1 MSKKKTGVGV
11 DHEVPDSSPEL
22 KDLEQ
27 YGRHRVPRRHEPLRP
42 DLQLYEVRQGLK
54 PGSRYVRITPTSQQT
69 LRKMAP
75 AHLQA
80 TEVLQRPRTL
90 LSALKRLAIG
100 SPLASSQAI
109 HERLD
114 KVRAL
119 AIFSADAISSTAYA
133 TEEILLVLVLAGTGA
148 LGVSLPIGAVIA
160 ALIIIVAFSYRQTVR
175 AYPSGGGSYTVAR
188 ENLGT
193 IAGLT
198 AAAALMI
205 DYVLTVA
212 VSTSAG
218 IAAIT
223 SAVPALYD
231 ERVLLALIAVWMIV
245 LINLRGLRESG
256 TVFAAPTYLFIFSF
270 AAMLVTGFVRYAL
283 GTEAAPPPPESVA
296 VTTGSLGFFLILRA
310 FSSGCSALTG
320 LEAIANGVPAFKPPE
335 SKNAA
340 TTIAWM
346 AGILATFF
354 VGLTMLAHLFHAVPL
369 PQTTLV
375 SEVGHTA
382 FGDTPPFYILQMAT
396 MLILIMASNTSFAD
410 FPRLASIMAHDGFLP
425 EHMTFRGDR
434 LAFYPG
440 ILLLGALASGLL
452 VVFAANTHR
461 LIPLYAVGVFLSF
474 TLSQSG
480 MVMHWYRGRG
490 RWRWRNMIVNG
501 VGAAGTG
508 VVVFVAAGT
517 KFTHGAWIVLVG
529 IPILV
534 VLCLRIRNHYLKVE
548 DRLEIREGDVSDRHL
563 RSTSSSTQTV
573 IVPVSRLDRS
583 VLRTIEYAQALS
595 QNVTGVHMTD
605 DMSQGEELRAEWENM
620 LPNTP
625 LVTVESP
632 YRALVGPFLAYID
645 AVDKVNPQE
654 HIAVVL
660 PEFVP
665 AHIWQGLLHNQLS
678 SRLKLSLLRRPNTAV
693 VDVLYHL
700 R

>member
-270 AAMLVTGFVRYAL
+270 AVMLVTGFVRYAL

-340 TTIAWM
+340 TTIA
-346 AGILATFF
+346 
-354 VGLTMLAHLFHAVPL
+354 
-369 PQTTLV
+369 
-375 SEVGHTA
+375 
-382 FGDTPPFYILQMAT
+382 
-396 MLILIMASNTSFAD
+396 
-410 FPRLASIMAHDGFLP
+410 
-425 EHMTFRGDR
+425 
-434 LAFYPG
+434 
-440 ILLLGALASGLL
+440 
-452 VVFAANTHR
+452 
-461 LIPLYAVGVFLSF
+461 
-474 TLSQSG
+474 
-480 MVMHWYRGRG
+480 
-490 RWRWRNMIVNG
+490 
-501 VGAAGTG
+501 
-508 VVVFVAAGT
+508 
-517 KFTHGAWIVLVG
+517 
-529 IPILV
+529 
-534 VLCLRIRNHYLKVE
+534 
-548 DRLEIREGDVSDRHL
+548 
-563 RSTSSSTQTV
+563 
-573 IVPVSRLDRS
+573 
-583 VLRTIEYAQALS
+583 
-595 QNVTGVHMTD
+595 
-605 DMSQGEELRAEWENM
+605 
-620 LPNTP
+620 
-625 LVTVESP
+625 
-632 YRALVGPFLAYID
+632 
-645 AVDKVNPQE
+645 
-654 HIAVVL
+654 
-660 PEFVP
+660 
-665 AHIWQGLLHNQLS
+665 
-678 SRLKLSLLRRPNTAV
+678 
-693 VDVLYHL
+693 
-700 R
+700 